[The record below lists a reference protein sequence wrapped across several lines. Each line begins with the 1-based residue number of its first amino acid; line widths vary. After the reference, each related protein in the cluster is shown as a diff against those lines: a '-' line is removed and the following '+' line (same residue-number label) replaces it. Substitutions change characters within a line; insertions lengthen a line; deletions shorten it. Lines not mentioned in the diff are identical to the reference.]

1 MQPACR
7 LHGRLVRPPLHAG
20 PREGSA
26 ADSCRIAAR
35 GPQRRL
41 PVLRPG
47 LAGVLQGRVT
57 KNSPWLR
64 VIWVALALLAFGW
77 LVVQLRAVLSPVMI
91 ALLLA
96 YALDPLVNRF
106 EAWHLPRSVGIVIL
120 LFSALLGITLFVVL
134 VIPTLV
140 RDITELVRTLLEAL
154 LQLVTVA
161 RPWLLEHDIPV
172 PDSVSAAIDQFGD
185 NTVGMASSAL
195 LPARDML
202 LAAIGGT
209 ATALGSLSTALF
221 VPVFSFYF
229 LHDFDVIVTRA
240 RDLLPASL
248 RPSVVA
254 TAVQVNHVLG
264 QFMRGQLMVMG
275 ILAVLYG
282 FGYWIIGVPLAV
294 PIGVL
299 AGLLSFIPYVG
310 STLALVFGLLMVALH
325 FTGWTQV
332 LGVVAMYGA
341 IQLLEG
347 LFITP
352 RIVGGKLG
360 LSPVW
365 VLFALLA
372 FGHLFG
378 FVGVM
383 LALPASAVI
392 KVFVMDGL
400 AYYRASSLYLA
411 EASAS
416 TLGPRPSRL
425 RLRRTRRVRAPRRV
439 AR

>member
-1 MQPACR
+1 M
-7 LHGRLVRPPLHAG
+7 
-20 PREGSA
+20 
-26 ADSCRIAAR
+26 
-35 GPQRRL
+35 
-41 PVLRPG
+41 
-47 LAGVLQGRVT
+47 LQGGVT
-57 KNSPWLR
+57 KTLPWWR
-64 VIWVALALLAFGW
+64 TIWIVLAILVCGSLL
-77 LVVQLRAVLSPVMI
+77 VQLRSVLSPVMF

-96 YALDPLVNRF
+96 YMLDPLVDRF

-120 LFSALLGITLFVVL
+120 LFAVLLGITLFIVL

-140 RDITELVRTLLEAL
+140 RDITELVRTLFAAL
-154 LQLVTVA
+154 LRLIAVL
-161 RPWLLEHDIPV
+161 RPWLVEHDIPV
-172 PDSVSAAIDQFGD
+172 PDSVSAALDQFGD
-185 NTVGMASSAL
+185 TTVGMASSAL
-195 LPARDML
+195 APVRDVL

-209 ATALGSLSTALF
+209 ATALGSLSVALF

-229 LHDFDVIVTRA
+229 LHDFDSIVARA
-240 RDLLPASL
+240 RELLPASL

-254 TAVQVNHVLG
+254 TAVQVDHVIG
-264 QFMRGQLMVMG
+264 QFMRGQLTVMG

-299 AGLLSFIPYVG
+299 AGVLSFIPYVG

-325 FTGWTQV
+325 FTSWAQV
-332 LGVVAMYGA
+332 LGVVAVYGV

-347 LFITP
+347 LVITP

-372 FGHLFG
+372 FGNLFG

-392 KVFVMDGL
+392 KVFVMHGL
-400 AYYRASSLYLA
+400 DYYRASSLYLG

-416 TLGPRPSRL
+416 TLGPRPGRL
-425 RLRRTRRVRAPRRV
+425 RLRRTRRTRGARRV

>member
-1 MQPACR
+1 M
-7 LHGRLVRPPLHAG
+7 
-20 PREGSA
+20 
-26 ADSCRIAAR
+26 
-35 GPQRRL
+35 
-41 PVLRPG
+41 
-47 LAGVLQGRVT
+47 LQGGVT
-57 KNSPWLR
+57 KTSPWWR
-64 VIWVALALLAFGW
+64 AIWVALALLGFCW
-77 LVVQLRAVLSPVMI
+77 LLVQLRSVLSPVLF
-91 ALLLA
+91 AFLLA
-96 YALDPLVNRF
+96 YLLDPLVDRF
-106 EAWHLPRSVGIVIL
+106 ETWQLPRSVGIVIL
-120 LFSALLGITLFVVL
+120 LFAAVLGITLFVVL
-134 VIPTLV
+134 VIPTLL
-140 RDITELVRTLLEAL
+140 RDVAELVRTLFAAL
-154 LQLVTVA
+154 LRLIAIV
-161 RPWLLEHDIPV
+161 RPWLLKHDIPV
-172 PDSVSAAIDQFGD
+172 PDSVSAALDQLGD
-185 NTVGMASSAL
+185 NTVGMASSAFA
-195 LPARDML
+195 PVRDVL

-229 LHDFDVIVTRA
+229 LHDFDVIVARA
-240 RDLLPASL
+240 RDLLPASI
-248 RPSVVA
+248 RPWVV
-254 TAVQVNHVLG
+254 TMGTQVDHVLG
-264 QFMRGQLMVMG
+264 QFMRGQLTVMG

-282 FGYWIIGVPLAV
+282 SGYWIIGVPLAV

-299 AGLLSFIPYVG
+299 AGVLSFIPYVG

-325 FTGWTQV
+325 FTSWAQV
-332 LGVVAMYGA
+332 LGVLAVYGV

-347 LFITP
+347 LLITP

-400 AYYRASSLYLA
+400 AYYRASSLYLG
-411 EASAS
+411 EPSAS
-416 TLGPRPSRL
+416 TLGARPGRL
-425 RLRRTRRVRAPRRV
+425 RLRRWRRVRAARRV